1 VLRSGIEFHRR
12 QGAADWQLEDVRR
25 VADRV
30 AVAYS
35 WRAPDGAR
43 VRWAQVLT
51 LSDGK
56 ITSMRDYASP
66 ARALRAVGA

>member
-1 VLRSGIEFHRR
+1 VLVSGIGSQRR
-12 QGAADWQLEDVRR
+12 QGAGDWQLKEVRGR
-25 VADRV
+25 GDRV

-35 WRAPDGAR
+35 WRAPDGSRAR
-43 VRWAQVLT
+43 WGQVLT

-56 ITSMRDYASP
+56 IVGQRDYASP